1 MSHLVLLRCPPVHV
15 GTARP
20 SFATKILRSTSLRRA
35 RLSISFNAALDDGR
49 PADPEHPFL
58 SRGICGGADDCGQ
71 VPGSMAKHKW
81 IGGALGARCEL
92 DAPADVDRSS
102 ASRMQLKHR
111 CVSPWP
117 CARAQD
123 TLSRVPWTGA
133 VHGCPHTVAKDASS
147 LAAGASVT
155 VSAKMLVSAAS
166 SLSSSGRPRSTSS
179 RSVPSGSLCL
189 WSAAPMAQG
198 NCRASWRS
206 RVDKNTAKGSAK

>member
-1 MSHLVLLRCPPVHV
+1 MSRLVLLRCPPVHV

-58 SRGICGGADDCGQ
+58 SRGICGGADNCGH

-81 IGGALGARCEL
+81 IGGALGACCEL

-111 CVSPWP
+111 CVSPCP
-117 CARAQD
+117 ARERK
-123 TLSRVPWTGA
+123 TLSP
-133 VHGCPHTVAKDASS
+133 ASRGRARCTDVRTLLPKTPRLS
-147 LAAGASVT
+147 L
-155 VSAKMLVSAAS
+155 L
-166 SLSSSGRPRSTSS
+166 GRP
-179 RSVPSGSLCL
+179 
-189 WSAAPMAQG
+189 
-198 NCRASWRS
+198 
-206 RVDKNTAKGSAK
+206 